1 MPRRAQV
8 AEPEPEEDLEEKDYT
23 VYADKE
29 ITATMVDFHEWLEEV
44 TGAKLDL
51 RSVALGGT
59 LRMEF
64 QKSDFNRERRAERQA
79 ERAEGNGA
87 AEEPAEK
94 PAARAGKGRTAS
106 ARPAAPAAT
115 PARGRPAKA
124 ATTKPATKTRR
135 GAAAPY

>member
-1 MPRRAQV
+1 MARRAQV
-8 AEPEPEEDLEEKDYT
+8 AAPEPEEMEEEKDYT

-29 ITATMVDFHEWLEEV
+29 ITATMVDFHEWLEDV
-44 TGAKLDL
+44 TGAKLDQ

-94 PAARAGKGRTAS
+94 PAKRAAKGRTAS
-106 ARPAAPAAT
+106 ATPAAT
-115 PARGRPAKA
+115 PARGRPAKPA
-124 ATTKPATKTRR
+124 AAAAKPAGAKRR